1 MSSPT
6 QLYGLDKEIAERLQG
21 KHSVE
26 REQQAREWIEQT
38 LGEPFPHQDFQ
49 QSLKDGVI
57 LCKLIGKLQ
66 PPYGKYKASKIAFMQ
81 MENIAHFLEGAQKAG
96 VPQHDLFQTV
106 DLFEDKNRTQVV
118 DAIWSL
124 SRHAYK
130 NGTCSTYLG
139 PKLAD
144 KHEVEFSPEVLKKG
158 QTTWNTVQY
167 GYNKGATQSGMSF
180 GSRREI
186 SGQHNQNPSSGQ

>member
-6 QLYGLDKEIAERLQG
+6 KLYGLDKDIQERLQS
-21 KHSVE
+21 KYSVE
-26 REQQAREWIEQT
+26 REQQAREWIEAT
-38 LGEPFPHQDFQ
+38 IGESFPTEDFYE
-49 QSLKDGVI
+49 SLKDGVI

-66 PPYGKYKASKIAFMQ
+66 PGYGKYKVSKIPFMQ
-81 MENIAHFLEGAQKAG
+81 MENIARFLEGAQKAG

-106 DLFEDKNRTQVV
+106 DLFEDKNRMQVV

-130 NGTCSTYLG
+130 NGAVNTYLG

-144 KHEVEFSPEVLKKG
+144 KHEVEFSPEVMKKG
-158 QTTWNTVQY
+158 ETTWNTVQY
-167 GYNKGATQSGMSF
+167 GYNKGANQSGMSF
-180 GSRREI
+180 GARREI
-186 SGQHNQNPSSGQ
+186 GGSYRNTPSNSS